1 MKIKKGFWFCG
12 LAGSGKTT
20 AARYLKKILKQSIL
34 IDGDDVRKYIST
46 DLGYSERDRAIQIS
60 RLLGIAT
67 IAIKSNIIPIITSVY
82 MDKKTLFNCKRNKIL
97 VIEIDRDFKKI
108 VKVRKIYKKSKNVV
122 AKDIKKKKL
131 KIPII
136 FNDELKAFQN
146 DIKKLKKLM

>member
-46 DLGYSERDRAIQIS
+46 DLGYSERDRAIQIG

-82 MDKKTLFNCKRNKIL
+82 MDKETLFNCKRNKIL
-97 VIEIDRDFKKI
+97 VVEIDRDFKKI

-122 AKDIKKKKL
+122 AKDIKKKK
-131 KIPII
+131 
-136 FNDELKAFQN
+136 
-146 DIKKLKKLM
+146 IKNTNYL

>member
-46 DLGYSERDRAIQIS
+46 DLGYSERDRAIQIG

-82 MDKKTLFNCKRNKIL
+82 MDKETLFNCKRNKIL
-97 VIEIDRDFKKI
+97 VVEIDRDFKKI

-136 FNDELKAFQN
+136 YNDELKAFQN
-146 DIKKLKKLM
+146 EIKKLKK

>member
-46 DLGYSERDRAIQIS
+46 DLGYSERDRAIQIG

-82 MDKKTLFNCKRNKIL
+82 MDKETLFNCKRNKIL
-97 VIEIDRDFKKI
+97 VVEIDRDFKKI

-122 AKDIKKKKL
+122 AKDIKKK
-131 KIPII
+131 
-136 FNDELKAFQN
+136 N
-146 DIKKLKKLM
+146 

>member
-46 DLGYSERDRAIQIS
+46 DLGYSERDRAIQIG

-82 MDKKTLFNCKRNKIL
+82 MDKETLFNCKRNKIL
-97 VIEIDRDFKKI
+97 VVEIDRDFKKI

-136 FNDELKAFQN
+136 YNDELKAFQN
-146 DIKKLKKLM
+146 EIKKLKKLN

>member
-46 DLGYSERDRAIQIS
+46 DLGYSERDRAIQIG

-82 MDKKTLFNCKRNKIL
+82 MDKETLFNCKRNKI
-97 VIEIDRDFKKI
+97 FK
-108 VKVRKIYKKSKNVV
+108 Y
-122 AKDIKKKKL
+122 
-131 KIPII
+131 
-136 FNDELKAFQN
+136 E
-146 DIKKLKKLM
+146 

>member
-60 RLLGIAT
+60 RLLGIAR

-82 MDKKTLFNCKRNKIL
+82 MDKETLFNCKRNKIL
-97 VIEIDRDFKKI
+97 VVEIDRDFKKI

-136 FNDELKAFQN
+136 YNDELKAFQN
-146 DIKKLKKLM
+146 EIKKLKKLN

>member
-46 DLGYSERDRAIQIS
+46 DLGYSERDRAIQIG

-82 MDKKTLFNCKRNKIL
+82 MDKETLFNCKRNKIL
-97 VIEIDRDFKKI
+97 VVEIDRDFKKI

-122 AKDIKKKKL
+122 AKDIKKKK
-131 KIPII
+131 
-136 FNDELKAFQN
+136 
-146 DIKKLKKLM
+146 